1 MQKFSNFYS
10 TKDTF
15 TFSLAMNTEKK
26 TFVLKNISNHVKKSN
41 QNTHISDSDRNQFI
55 ILVVLWYPDQKL
67 KKKQKLSW
75 TIKSRCFSSD

>member
-67 KKKQKLSW
+67 KKKNKNY
-75 TIKSRCFSSD
+75 RGP